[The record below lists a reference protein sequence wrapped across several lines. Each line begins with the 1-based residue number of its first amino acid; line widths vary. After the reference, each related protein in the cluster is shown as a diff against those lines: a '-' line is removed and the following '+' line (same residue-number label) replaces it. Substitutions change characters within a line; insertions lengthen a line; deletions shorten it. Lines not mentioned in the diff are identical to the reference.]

1 MSLKYHFMQ
10 RCFDLARLGAGH
22 ASPNPMVGAVL
33 VHDNKIIGEGFY
45 AKDGGPHAEVMAVGS
60 VAAANRHLIKEST
73 LYVSL
78 EPCNIYGRTPPC
90 TNLILEENIPH
101 VIVAARDLTPGVDG
115 TGLER
120 LRQHGVIVK
129 EAILSQRGKI
139 LSEYRNVFVS
149 KNRPYVLLKYA
160 QTANGFLAPT
170 DGTTHWLTNS
180 FSKRLTHKW
189 RTETD
194 AILVGAG
201 TARAD
206 NPALTARLYPGRSP
220 RRVVID
226 RQGSLPA
233 SLKLFDGSAPT
244 LVFSQPR
251 PALVP
256 QPNTTLFEHDFS
268 QNDWLP
274 KMLTQLAQ
282 QKIAHLTVEGG
293 AWLLQQL
300 AEQGLWDEARVF
312 TTKANW
318 KTGLTAPSLGKEASQ
333 EIMLQQDSLTVHYN
347 FDF

>member
-1 MSLKYHFMQ
+1 MSHKSHFMQ
-10 RCFDLARLGAGH
+10 RCFDLARLGAGY

-33 VHDNKIIGEGFY
+33 VHDDKIIGEGYF
-45 AKDGGPHAEVMAVGS
+45 AKDGGPHAEVMAVRS
-60 VAAANRHLIKEST
+60 VKTADRHLIKEST

-90 TNLILEENIPH
+90 TNLILEEKIPH
-101 VIVAARDLTPGVDG
+101 VIVAARDLTPGVNG
-115 TGLER
+115 AGLER
-120 LRQHGVIVK
+120 LREHGVIVE
-129 EAILSQRGKI
+129 EAVLSQRGKI

-160 QTANGFLAPT
+160 QTANSFLAPLN
-170 DGTTHWLTNS
+170 GSKHWLTNG

-201 TARAD
+201 TVRAD
-206 NPALTARLYPGRSP
+206 DPALTARLYPGRSP

-226 RQGSLPA
+226 RQGLLPS
-233 SLKLFDGSAPT
+233 SLKIFDGSAPT
-244 LVFSQPR
+244 LVFTQSGAVSLPK
-251 PALVP
+251 
-256 QPNTTLFEHDFS
+256 PNATLLEHDFT

-274 KMLTQLAQ
+274 KMLAQLAQ

-293 AWLLQQL
+293 AWLLQ
-300 AEQGLWDEARVF
+300 EFVKHDLWDEARVF
-312 TTKANW
+312 TTTANW
-318 KTGLTAPSLGKEASQ
+318 KNGLASPSLVKAATHSF
-333 EIMLQQDSLTVHYN
+333 MLQQDRLTVHYN

>member
-1 MSLKYHFMQ
+1 MSLQRHFMQ
-10 RCFDLARLGAGH
+10 RCFDLARLGAGY

-33 VHDNKIIGEGFY
+33 VYNDKIIGEGFF
-45 AKDGGPHAEVMAVGS
+45 AKDGGPHAEVMAVRS
-60 VAAANRHLIKEST
+60 VKDADRHLIKEST

-90 TNLILEENIPH
+90 TNLILAEKIPH
-101 VIVAARDLTPGVDG
+101 VIVAARDLTPGVNG
-115 TGLER
+115 AGLER
-120 LRQHGVIVK
+120 LRQHGVIVE
-129 EAILSQRGKI
+129 EAVMSERGKM

-149 KNRPYVLLKYA
+149 KNRPYLLLKYA
-160 QTANGFLAPT
+160 QTANGYLAPT
-170 DGTTHWLTNS
+170 DGSTHWLTNG

-206 NPALTARLYPGRSP
+206 DPALTVRLYPGRSP

-226 RQGSLPA
+226 RLGSLP
-233 SLKLFDGSAPT
+233 SSSKIFDGSAPT
-244 LVFSQPR
+244 LVFSQAS

-256 QPNTTLFEHDFS
+256 PTNATLFEHDFTH
-268 QNDWLP
+268 NDWLP

-282 QKIAHLTVEGG
+282 QKIAHLTIEGG
-293 AWLLQQL
+293 AWLLQQFV
-300 AEQGLWDEARVF
+300 EQDLWDEARVF
-312 TTKANW
+312 TTTANW
-318 KTGLTAPSLGKEASQ
+318 KTGMMAPSLGKVASQ
-333 EIMLQQDSLTVHYN
+333 EMILQQDRLTVHYN

>member
-1 MSLKYHFMQ
+1 M
-10 RCFDLARLGAGH
+10 
-22 ASPNPMVGAVL
+22 
-33 VHDNKIIGEGFY
+33 
-45 AKDGGPHAEVMAVGS
+45 
-60 VAAANRHLIKEST
+60 
-73 LYVSL
+73 
-78 EPCNIYGRTPPC
+78 
-90 TNLILEENIPH
+90 
-101 VIVAARDLTPGVDG
+101 
-115 TGLER
+115 ER
-120 LRQHGVIVK
+120 LRQHGVIVE
-129 EAILSQRGKI
+129 EAVLSQRGKI

-149 KNRPYVLLKYA
+149 KSRPYILLKYA
-160 QTANGFLAPT
+160 QTANGFLAPA
-170 DGTTHWLTNS
+170 DGSTQWLTNK

-206 NPALTARLYPGRSP
+206 DPALTARLYPGRTP

-226 RQGSLPA
+226 RLSTLPT

-256 QPNTTLFEHDFS
+256 PPNATLFEHDFT

-274 KMLTQLAQ
+274 KMLAQLAQ

-293 AWLLQQL
+293 AWLLQQFV
-300 AEQGLWDEARVF
+300 EQDLWDEARVF
-312 TTKANW
+312 TTTANW
-318 KTGLTAPSLGKEASQ
+318 KIGLNAPALGKVASR
-333 EIMLQQDSLTVHYN
+333 EMMLQKDRLTVHYN